1 MVAIVQSGREVDD
14 DNNDN
19 CVRSY
24 NTVGSFLGD
33 ISGEKDI
40 WLWVVIKMPEKD
52 IVSKF
57 FEYLLAENEAFKKAG
72 LEVGTVVFTCPLCGG
87 KAIGNRYKHDGR
99 IHGLGSGCIKCGIR
113 HT

>member
-40 WLWVVIKMPEKD
+40 
-52 IVSKF
+52 VSKF
-57 FEYLLAENEAFKKAG
+57 FEYLLTENEAFKKAG